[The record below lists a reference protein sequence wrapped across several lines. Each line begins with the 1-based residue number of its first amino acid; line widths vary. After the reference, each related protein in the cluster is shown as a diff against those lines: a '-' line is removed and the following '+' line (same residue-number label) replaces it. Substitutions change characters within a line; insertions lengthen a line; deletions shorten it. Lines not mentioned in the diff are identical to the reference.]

1 MATLREKE
9 YEVTVLVRQKVRA
22 KGISEEDALWRLNN
36 CIESG
41 QTYEPVPGN
50 THLTQIEKIRC
61 VDAETACGGFYI
73 SKEVIA
79 LYNSYMKQRP
89 YGKKGIIFSHT
100 HVFRD
105 GNMMTVQLNAPSEKK
120 KAELSDARNWQAK
133 SSFPKR
139 LMVNTG
145 LFFRILAR
153 NIFLQSYRV
162 KKYCVYK
169 KDGLILR
176 RRLIRKVW
184 IVWKKY
190 LIRRQ

>member
-22 KGISEEDALWRLNN
+22 KGISEEDALWWLNN
-36 CIESG
+36 RIESG

-120 KAELSDARNWQAK
+120 KAELSMHFTDFRCQELAGK
-133 SSFPKR
+133 KFLPKTIDGEYR
-139 LMVNTG
+139 FVLPDPG
-145 LFFRILAR
+145 KEY
-153 NIFLQSYRV
+153 IFAIIPGE
-162 KKYCVYK
+162 K
-169 KDGLILR
+169 ILR
-176 RRLIRKVW
+176 L
-184 IVWKKY
+184 
-190 LIRRQ
+190 